1 MTLPFR
7 ENNLKLLKFR
17 SKSKFCPNASLK
29 MLVISIRLFYFVFKI
44 WGKLTKF

>member
-17 SKSKFCPNASLK
+17 CKSKFCPNASLK
-29 MLVISIRLFYFVFKI
+29 MFQKSGFLEAP
-44 WGKLTKF
+44 